1 MRIFE
6 GRIFT
11 DASRL
16 VISRITGQIFVN
28 NFTRKEF
35 PRTMFCGLDVIHKNS
50 KIMPVENLYEHG
62 LVWQSCS
69 YNVI

>member
-16 VISRITGQIFVN
+16 VILISRITGQIFVN

-35 PRTMFCGLDVIHKNS
+35 PRTMFCGLHVRYPQNS
-50 KIMPVENLYEHG
+50 KTMPVENLYKRG
-62 LVWQSCS
+62 LV
-69 YNVI
+69 VAKL